1 MSSCPPGFAPCQ
13 VKARAAPV
21 KELAVIAAVASVR
34 PLAAAQCRALAALAH
49 VGDGLRVPQEGGHPL
64 QIDWRK
70 PAFAGSADVAQWTGA
85 NARSSHVIPSMPT
98 LQPPAAPACFAL
110 RSMAVKATT
119 HGVPV
124 ARAPSHALP
133 LAGDTAGQP
142 ADPFESEPG
151 LDADEDPLLQ
161 AVELATGFAGAEPRA
176 LLPVALDDAALGAL
190 IARIAQHEDKALA
203 TLYDATSSRVFGL
216 VGRIVVDNALAE
228 EVVEDTFWQVWRQ
241 AVRFDADRGRPL
253 TWLLAMARSRAID
266 ALRRRERRAM
276 VPLEDEELAS
286 LCDEDGAG
294 PPDLLAA
301 THGKHLLHRALAA
314 LEAQPRQL
322 IALAFF
328 RGLTHEEIAA
338 CTGLPLGTVKSQIRR
353 SLQTLKQRLAEAG
366 CPDMPL

>member
-1 MSSCPPGFAPCQ
+1 M
-13 VKARAAPV
+13 
-21 KELAVIAAVASVR
+21 IAAVASVR
-34 PLAAAQCRALAALAH
+34 PLAAVQCRALAALAH
-49 VGDGLRVPQEGGHPL
+49 VSDGLRVPQEGGHPL

-110 RSMAVKATT
+110 RSTAVKATT
-119 HGVPV
+119 HGVSA
-124 ARAPSHALP
+124 ARSPSHALP
-133 LAGDTAGQP
+133 LADDTVNQP
-142 ADPFESEPG
+142 ADPFESDHG

-161 AVELATGFAGAEPRA
+161 AAELAAAELAGAEPRA
-176 LLPVALDDAALGAL
+176 LPVALDDAALGAL
-190 IARIAQHEDKALA
+190 IARIGQHEDKALA
-203 TLYDATSSRVFGL
+203 ALYDATASRVFGL

-266 ALRRRERRAM
+266 ALRKRERRAM

-301 THGKHLLHRALAA
+301 THGQHLLHRALAA

-353 SLQTLKQRLAEAG
+353 SLQALRQWLAEAG
-366 CPDMPL
+366 CPDLPL

>member
-1 MSSCPPGFAPCQ
+1 M
-13 VKARAAPV
+13 
-21 KELAVIAAVASVR
+21 ITAVASVR
-34 PLAAAQCRALAALAH
+34 PLAALQCRALAALAH
-49 VGDGLRVPQEGGHPL
+49 VGDGLRVPQERGHPL

-70 PAFAGSADVAQWTGA
+70 PAVAGSADVAQWTGA

-98 LQPPAAPACFAL
+98 LQLLAAPACFAL
-110 RSMAVKATT
+110 RSTAVKAAA
-119 HGVPV
+119 HAASA
-124 ARAPSHALP
+124 ARSSGRTLP
-133 LAGDTAGQP
+133 LADDTAGLP
-142 ADPFESEPG
+142 ADPFEPDHG

-161 AVELATGFAGAEPRA
+161 AAELAVEPADTEPRGVRA
-176 LLPVALDDAALGAL
+176 ALDDAALGVL
-190 IARIAQHEDKALA
+190 IARIGQHEDKALA
-203 TLYDATSSRVFGL
+203 ALYDATASRVFGL

-228 EVVEDTFWQVWRQ
+228 EVVEDTYWQVWRQ

-276 VPLEDEELAS
+276 LPLDDEEQAA
-286 LCDEDGAG
+286 LCDEDSAG

-301 THGKHLLHRALAA
+301 THGQHLLHRALAA

-353 SLQTLKQRLAEAG
+353 SLQALKQWLAEAG
-366 CPDMPL
+366 CPDLPL